1 MKDSIV
7 NVLEDFEKLAYK
19 MLMWVIL
26 VPKTIIKTVV
36 DPEFV
41 PGYVRQELASE
52 KGKQFD
58 EYISP
63 MLLYLGTT
71 LLPAIAIYFIP
82 TFGMTLL
89 TPQDDVELYYDAIIE
104 QDGAFFSIDDP
115 AVIANTP
122 TFEENL
128 EIAWHNIEFRA
139 EASTKSDT
147 NSLYHRFRWEIWE
160 CGTVTNEGYCA
171 YDNFY
176 AGEILDEMKGIAFLS
191 SADREPLEEE
201 WYPGYAP
208 SFPDR
213 NSVIDTY
220 DASVEPGEYQVVVT
234 ASNYDLDM
242 PESLIESYTAVVD
255 FYAPKNPESVY
266 YANYSNTRTNEEQ
279 NPTTLSERLE
289 SGETIALGL
298 ILLLPPLLLAAAITI
313 FSGAK
318 QALGEE
324 NLKEHFYAQCY
335 YFVPVG
341 LAFWGWYY
349 SSEFHTPDLPVTP
362 NFLTIPFMLALLWFI
377 VVEVNSISQDLQSKS
392 KLGAFFILSGCFV
405 VMFVIVV
412 VVALFLEDYN
422 LIRKSAIMS
431 YPVVSA
437 LLAFSIF
444 IGWYRR
450 RRKTQNQE

>member
-19 MLMWVIL
+19 ILMWVIL

-41 PGYVRQELASE
+41 PGYVRDELKSE
-52 KGKQFD
+52 KQFD

-82 TFGMTLL
+82 IFGMTLL
-89 TPQDDVELYYDAIIE
+89 TPQENVELYYDAIIE
-104 QDGAFFSIDDP
+104 KDGGFFSVSDP
-115 AVIANTP
+115 AVISNTP

-147 NSLYHRFRWEIWE
+147 NGLYHRFRWEVWE

-171 YDNFY
+171 YDTFY
-176 AGEILDEMKGIAFLS
+176 IGEIHDEMKGVAYLS
-191 SADREPLEEE
+191 SADRVPLEEE
-201 WYPGYAP
+201 WYAGYAP

-220 DASVEPGEYQVVVT
+220 ISSLEPGEYQVVVT
-234 ASNYDLDM
+234 ASNYDIDM
-242 PESLIESYTAVVD
+242 PENFIESYTAVVD
-255 FYAPKNPESVY
+255 LYAPFNPAEPVY
-266 YANYSNTRTNEEQ
+266 YANYSNTRNSEEK
-279 NPTTLSERLE
+279 NTTLSERLE
-289 SGETIALGL
+289 SGETIVLGL
-298 ILLLPPLLLAAAITI
+298 ILLLPPLLLAAAISI
-313 FSGAK
+313 FSGEK

-349 SSEFHTPDLPVTP
+349 SSQFHTPDLPVTP
-362 NFLTIPFMLALLWFI
+362 NFLIMPFILALLWFI
-377 VVEVNSISQDLQSKS
+377 VVEINSISQDLQSKS
-392 KLGAFFILSGCFV
+392 KLGAFFVLSGCFL

-412 VVALFLEDYN
+412 VVALFLADYN
-422 LIRKSAIMS
+422 LIRKSAILS

-437 LLAFSIF
+437 LLALSIF

-450 RRKTQNQE
+450 RRKPKDQE